1 MKNSAK
7 DSAAVSSEVK
17 AGIMLVLLALW
28 LFWRAGE
35 ALLTGHPHF
44 TGVKEERVFGGNILL
59 FGIVNLVFAILFSLA
74 GFILCTAGRRDR
86 QSKRERQELEGELEA
101 KRTEIWGESE
111 DALQASERTTQDT
124 IDAVKAEMKAAP
136 QSSADR

>member
-1 MKNSAK
+1 
-7 DSAAVSSEVK
+7 
-17 AGIMLVLLALW
+17 
-28 LFWRAGE
+28 
-35 ALLTGHPHF
+35 
-44 TGVKEERVFGGNILL
+44 VFGGNILL

-74 GFILCTAGRRDR
+74 VFILCTAGRCDR
-86 QSKRERQELEGELEA
+86 QSERERQELEGELEA

-124 IDAVKAEMKAAP
+124 IDAVKAEMQAVQ